1 MAFLATSVVHSV
13 KSLRSGTSG
22 GLMTEDLHGVELLS
36 GDSLAGGR
44 IGELDR
50 PGSSFVGH
58 SSGDNTRVVRV
69 RILEE

>member
-13 KSLRSGTSG
+13 KSFRSGTFG
-22 GLMTEDLHGVELLS
+22 GLMTEDLHSVELLG

-50 PGSSFVGH
+50 PGTSFVGH
-58 SSGDNTRVVRV
+58 SGGDDTRVVRV